1 MWGSLPSSS
10 ELPVRDY
17 NLAARGS
24 EHVLTVYR
32 LLPIITIAMP
42 LNKSAVL
49 LFSCNPFPATAVPA
63 LPSITS
69 SRGAPPRHAAS
80 TTSSAYQQ
88 RRYATVDHGR
98 RGSSHRDHVPEWPK
112 TTYPSPYEIFA
123 MRTDDPYTKHRFYQ
137 LVKLYHPDKHS
148 HTSDLHH
155 IPHATRLE
163 RYRLIVAAND
173 LLSDPSKRQLYDNH
187 GVGWSGGRPQTL
199 NETVRNADR
208 AWRHQA
214 GSAANNATWEDWER
228 WYDARDG
235 KPKDPLYMSNG
246 LFATLVVVMCMIG
259 AFAQMSRVE
268 QSGADYVQM
277 TNQSNLAIGQQVA
290 RRTSVA
296 QGRSK
301 DERVDMFLRDRE
313 NLAYAFVPSKY
324 DNDTVDP
331 GSATPKQS
339 TRAKGEG
346 DDA

>member
-1 MWGSLPSSS
+1 
-10 ELPVRDY
+10 
-17 NLAARGS
+17 
-24 EHVLTVYR
+24 
-32 LLPIITIAMP
+32 MP

-49 LFSCNPFPATAVPA
+49 LCSCNPFPATAVPA

-69 SRGAPPRHAAS
+69 SRGAPPRHNAAS
-80 TTSSAYQQ
+80 TASSAHQQ
-88 RRYATVDHGR
+88 IRYATVDHGR

-199 NETVRNADR
+199 NETIRNADR

-268 QSGADYVQM
+268 QSGADYMQM

-290 RRTSVA
+290 RKTSVA

-331 GSATPKQS
+331 GSAAPKQS
-339 TRAKGEG
+339 TRAKGQDEG
-346 DDA
+346 DGA